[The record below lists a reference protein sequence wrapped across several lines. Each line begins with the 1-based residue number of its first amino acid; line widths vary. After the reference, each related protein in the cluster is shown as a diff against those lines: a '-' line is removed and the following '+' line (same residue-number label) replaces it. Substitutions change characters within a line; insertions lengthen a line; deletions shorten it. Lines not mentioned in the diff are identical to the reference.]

1 MPLWPARLTWDR
13 VHLVNG
19 SYLCQPAGIRVVS
32 NCHGQTNWRLVRYA
46 DFVVLVHG
54 NRLDAETLRTEVAGV
69 LARMVCA
76 CRWRNPGG
84 QDRRGLRLS
93 RFPLPAARETRHEQ
107 TLRLHLPVQESG
119 HRDQGLGA
127 HFDAQQHASRPDHPA
142 GTRHGVLRG
151 WADYVRH
158 GVSNGPSARPRP
170 TPLGSP
176 RSARRRDPPG
186 TRVLDV
192 RGSPG
197 WIGRRRNGGLSPLK
211 RKPARW
217 LSS

>member
-158 GVSNGPSARPRP
+158 GVSKRTFSAPQGRRHWGR
-170 TPLGSP
+170 L
-176 RSARRRDPPG
+176 ARRGVEIHQEPESWTFEARQ
-186 TRVLDV
+186 
-192 RGSPG
+192 
-197 WIGRRRNGGLSPLK
+197 GGLEGDGTVGC
-211 RKPARW
+211 RH
-217 LSS
+217 

>member
-46 DFVVLVHG
+46 DFVVLMHG
-54 NRLDAETLRTEVAGV
+54 KRLDAETLRTEVAGV
-69 LARMVCA
+69 LAPM
-76 CRWRNPGG
+76 
-84 QDRRGLRLS
+84 DLRLS
-93 RFPLPAARETRHEQ
+93 VGETLVVKIDEGLDFLGFRFQRHEKRGTNRRCVYAYPSKTAVTAIKDKVRTLTRSSTQADLTTLLEGRPTQMGRLCQARRVQ
-107 TLRLHLPVQESG
+107 TDLQ
-119 HRDQGLGA
+119 
-127 HFDAQQHASRPDHPA
+127 
-142 GTRHGVLRG
+142 
-151 WADYVRH
+151 
-158 GVSNGPSARPRP
+158 RPRP

-176 RSARRRDPPG
+176 RSAKRRDPPG

-197 WIGRRRNGGLSPLK
+197 WIVRRRKTVGC
-211 RKPARW
+211 RR
-217 LSS
+217 